1 MKAHAKDSEINLEKF
16 RPKAERPYLTY
27 FFIALAFLVYIMENI
42 WARQNGE
49 FFVQQIFSDYGFSL
63 QGLLDG
69 RWWTFFTSIFLHSSP
84 EHIVLNMIALYF
96 FGRHLEMK
104 IGKLRYAF
112 VFFATAVAGNL
123 AIAGASLIGWM
134 PANIPTVGASAA
146 IFGIMGAGMIINPFE
161 IVMHPYLV
169 PVPFLLVALIYTI
182 YNISAFVGILATGA
196 ESNIAYIAHIGGI
209 LAGALYGFTHEG
221 AKKGA
226 LVVLAIFIILFFFPF
241 VLTEVEKFNYIRIL
255 ENFLNR

>member
-1 MKAHAKDSEINLEKF
+1 MPKRLEKDIGIEKF
-16 RPKAERPYLTY
+16 QQKKERPLLTY

-42 WARQNGE
+42 WARAEGE
-49 FFVQQIFSDYGFSL
+49 FFVRQIFDEYGFSL
-63 QGLLDG
+63 EGLLAG
-69 RWWTFFTSIFLHSSP
+69 RWWTFFTSIFLHSGP
-84 EHIVLNMIALYF
+84 EHLILNMVALFF
-96 FGRHLEMK
+96 FGQHLEMK

-112 VFFATAVAGNL
+112 VFFGT
-123 AIAGASLIGWM
+123 AIAGDLAVATASLVGIM
-134 PANIPTVGASAA
+134 PASIPTVGASAA

-182 YNISAFVGILATGA
+182 YNISAFVGILATGT

-226 LVVLAIFIILFFFPF
+226 LVILVIFIILFFFPF
-241 VLTEVEKFNYIRIL
+241 ILTEIEKFNYIRIL
-255 ENFLNR
+255 ENFFNR

>member
-1 MKAHAKDSEINLEKF
+1 MPKRAEKEIEIEKF
-16 RPKAERPYLTY
+16 SEKKEKPLVTY
-27 FFIALAFLVYIMENI
+27 AIIALAFLVYIMENI

-49 FFVQQIFSDYGFSL
+49 FFVHQIFDEYGFSL
-63 QGLLDG
+63 EGLLDG

-84 EHIVLNMIALYF
+84 EHLILNMIALFF
-96 FGRHLEMK
+96 FGQHLEMK

-112 VFFATAVAGNL
+112 VFFAAAIAGDL
-123 AIAGASLIGWM
+123 AIAAGTLFGIM

-161 IVMHPYLV
+161 IVFHPYLV

-182 YNISAFVGILATGA
+182 YNISAFVGVLASGV

-209 LAGALYGFTHEG
+209 LAGAIYGFSHEG

-226 LVVLAIFIILFFFPF
+226 LVVLVIFIILIFFPF
-241 VLTEVEKFNYIRIL
+241 ILSEIEKFNYIRIL
-255 ENFLNR
+255 ENFFNR

>member
-1 MKAHAKDSEINLEKF
+1 MPKRADREIEIEKF
-16 RPKAERPYLTY
+16 SEKKEKPIVTY
-27 FFIALAFLVYIMENI
+27 VIIATCFLIYIMENI
-42 WARQNGE
+42 WARTEGE
-49 FFVQQIFSDYGFSL
+49 FFVRQIFDEYGFSL
-63 QGLLDG
+63 EGLLAG

-84 EHIVLNMIALYF
+84 EHLILNMIALFF
-96 FGRHLEMK
+96 FGQHLELK

-112 VFFATAVAGNL
+112 VFFATAIAGDL
-123 AIAGASLIGWM
+123 AIAAGTLLGIM

-182 YNISAFVGILATGA
+182 YNISAFVGVLASGE

-209 LAGALYGFTHEG
+209 LAGALYGFSHEG

-226 LVVLAIFIILFFFPF
+226 LVVLIIFIILIFFPF
-241 VLTEVEKFNYIRIL
+241 IFTEIEKLNYIRIL
-255 ENFLNR
+255 ENFLSR

>member
-1 MKAHAKDSEINLEKF
+1 MPKRAEREILPEKF
-16 RPKAERPYLTY
+16 SEKKQRPIITY
-27 FFIALAFLVYIMENI
+27 AIIAICFLVYIMENV
-42 WARQNGE
+42 WARTEGE
-49 FFVQQIFSDYGFSL
+49 FFVRQIFDDYGFSL
-63 QGLLDG
+63 EGLLDG

-84 EHIVLNMIALYF
+84 DHLILNMIALFF
-96 FGRHLEMK
+96 FGQHLEMK
-104 IGKLRYAF
+104 IGKARYAF
-112 VFFATAVAGNL
+112 VFFATAIAGDL
-123 AIAGASLIGWM
+123 AIAGAGMIGWM

-182 YNISAFVGILATGA
+182 YNISAFVGILASGA

-209 LAGALYGFTHEG
+209 LAGALYGFSHEG

-241 VLTEVEKFNYIRIL
+241 ILTEVEKFNYIRIL
-255 ENFLNR
+255 ENFFNR